1 MTKNSLKYFFL
12 TLFLTSS
19 LFLLKHSNLK
29 DSTFLRNLF
38 TDKTKSYLCNK
49 AWSRLTDKYNGGLDE
64 ERDQDSNLSKAQQSI
79 IDFARDSSYSNI
91 KPYLKRVGI
100 FIAFIVLAIILIFIW
115 ISYCSCCC
123 CSCCL
128 FGNGEASRKCQF
140 ICYAIAAFCCLLVI
154 IFSIVVLSLINP
166 FLKRINGLGC
176 SVFYLLDHIRYGL
189 SPSYPNNAN
198 EWIGIEGIIDR
209 LNYTQEEIDY
219 MSEQLDYFI
228 ALNKG
233 VNDTCKAIYN
243 VDNDFKIINELL
255 NYSFDIDF
263 DEQIDDLYYALEDFN
278 EADDDIGEDVYDAM
292 HDYVNKY
299 TKIVFNITFS
309 FTLVL
314 GVLGLS
320 LLSLYFF
327 LKYNVFRI
335 IYVVIWNISMIFMF
349 LAIISSAAFGILG
362 YVLKDAAQV
371 CQYILSP
378 KNLDSNDPLIFS
390 TNDKYVSDLID
401 ICANGNGTFT
411 NIIQESGYLTENIEK
426 YLDNITNYQNIIN
439 SINSDNVCNSDDK
452 KKLIDYYNGLIDISY
467 NAINLTNNLTDIKCR
482 FAKNDKNIILNEVE
496 SGGNRGVTL
505 SAFSFL
511 IGALLGIS
519 ILFGILLVHRYKYND
534 NQQGNVNNKANDT
547 LENLGENYNRT
558 DIQIKNPNEIN
569 NNVLNLNK

>member
-38 TDKTKSYLCNK
+38 TDKTKSYLCDK
-49 AWSRLTDKYNGGLDE
+49 AGSRLTNKYNRGFDE

-128 FGNGEASRKCQF
+128 FGEGKASRKCQF

-189 SPSYPNNAN
+189 SPSYPSNAN

-209 LNYTQEEIDY
+209 LNYTENEIYD
-219 MSEQLDYFI
+219 MRNELI
-228 ALNKG
+228 ALNIDG
-233 VNDTCKAIYN
+233 LSDNCKANYN
-243 VDNDFKIINELL
+243 IDNDFKIINELL
-255 NYSFDIDF
+255 DNSFEIDF
-263 DEQIDDLYYALEDFN
+263 DGQIDDLYYALEDFN

-299 TKIVFNITFS
+299 TKIVFNITFA

-314 GVLGLS
+314 GVLGLA

-335 IYVVIWNISMIFMF
+335 IYIVIWNISMIFMY

-390 TNDKYVSDLID
+390 ANDKYVSDLID
-401 ICANGNGTFT
+401 TCANGDGTFT
-411 NIIQESGYLTENIEK
+411 NIIQESGYLTGNIES
-426 YLDNITNYQNIIN
+426 YLGNITLYQNKIN
-439 SINSDNVCNSDDK
+439 SINSDDVCTSNDK
-452 KKLIDYYNGLIDISY
+452 TILNNYYNGLIDIS
-467 NAINLTNNLTDIKCR
+467 NGAINLTNNLTEIKCR

-547 LENLGENYNRT
+547 LENLGENYNKT
-558 DIQIKNPNEIN
+558 DIQINNPKEIN
-569 NNVLNLNK
+569 NNVVNLNK